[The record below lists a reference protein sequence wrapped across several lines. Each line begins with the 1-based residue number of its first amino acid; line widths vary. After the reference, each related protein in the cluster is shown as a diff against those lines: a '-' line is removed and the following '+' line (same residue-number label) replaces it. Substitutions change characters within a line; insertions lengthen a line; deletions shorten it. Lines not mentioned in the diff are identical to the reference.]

1 MATFFDCHG
10 KGGAH
15 VKPKQA
21 QGGSTHAAEAIAREV
36 AAAQTLE
43 LVEVTLQKEPQGF
56 TLCIYID
63 KPGGV
68 TLDDCERFHKA
79 VQPLLETVEYDFL
92 EVSSPGVDR
101 PIKTL
106 RDFEKNRN
114 ALVEVKLFAPMN
126 GAKVFQGRLHA
137 MDDAGVTL
145 ATEDGSEKTF
155 PLKVVAIIK
164 PIIVFED
171 DEETER

>member
-1 MATFFDCHG
+1 MKD
-10 KGGAH
+10 KR
-15 VKPKQA
+15 
-21 QGGSTHAAEAIAREV
+21 QGGTSVQAVEAIASRV
-36 AAAQTLE
+36 AAEQALE
-43 LVEVTLQKEPQGF
+43 LVEVTLQKEPQGK
-56 TLCIYID
+56 TLCIYVD
-63 KPGGV
+63 KQGGV

-79 VQPLLETVEYDFL
+79 VQPLLETVDYDFL

-101 PIKTL
+101 PVKTL
-106 RDFEKNRN
+106 RDFEKNRD

-126 GAKVFQGRLHA
+126 GAKVFQGRLRA
-137 MDDAGVTL
+137 MDDASVTL

-155 PLKVVAIIK
+155 PLKAVAIIK